1 MSDNIYEDGGAVTL
15 ADLMAQSQDPGF
27 HSYDDDYVQV
37 VEFHQPNS
45 EPEPDLINPEN
56 VLCDPDRPKTI
67 LNKKQPLQW
76 SRIFMAECF
85 AHSDRTT
92 LLKWRDDIYV
102 WSYGAWRK
110 CSKDQLSKYIYLW
123 GEFQM
128 MADDKPFNPDASK
141 VKEITLASTALSSIS
156 DEVHQ
161 PSLLGSLDINPE
173 MAVAVQNGIV
183 DLRNSQIIPPSPL
196 FFSGSCVR
204 LDFDPNAYAPTQWL
218 KFLNDVWEDDQ
229 ESIDTL
235 QEIFGYLLTSMT
247 SMQKAFMIIG
257 PKRSGKGTIARML
270 GEIVGMDAIVAP
282 TLASISTNFGMA
294 PLIGKKVALIAD
306 ARLSGR
312 TDTAVIAERILSV
325 TGEDIQSIDRK
336 NISAWNGKLVSRF
349 IIMSNILPR
358 FMDASGALTSRMI
371 ILKMRKS
378 FYGHEDANLFN
389 KLKPEL
395 SGIFLWAIEGL
406 QRLRDRGHFIQP
418 SSSMDMVSDLN
429 DLASNVSKFVREEC
443 EIGDDEY
450 KVERGFLYEEWKLW
464 CENNGIKPGNTTT
477 FKAEL
482 TAAFPHISDDRKSVS
497 SKRKWFYL
505 GIQLAKKEPEY

>member
-1 MSDNIYEDGGAVTL
+1 MTDHTYDGGGGITL
-15 ADLMAQSQDPGF
+15 EELEAQSRDPGYYNF
-27 HSYDDDYVQV
+27 DDVQV
-37 VEFHQPNS
+37 IDFQAEPAQP
-45 EPEPDLINPEN
+45 EPELITPDT
-56 VLCDPDRPKTI
+56 VLCNPDKPRIP
-67 LNKKQPLQW
+67 LNKSQPLQW
-76 SRIFMAECF
+76 ARIFMDECF

-102 WSYGAWRK
+102 WSSGAWRK

-123 GEFQM
+123 GDVQI
-128 MADDKPFNPDASK
+128 MADDKPFNPNASK

-156 DEVHQ
+156 DDVHQ
-161 PSLLGSLDINPE
+161 PSLLGPLDINPE

-183 DLRNSQIIPPSPL
+183 DLRNSQLIPPSPL
-196 FFSGSCVR
+196 FFSGSCVK
-204 LDFDPNAYAPTQWL
+204 LDYNEFALRPREWL
-218 KFLNDVWEDDQ
+218 KFLNDVWGDDP

-294 PLIGKKVALIAD
+294 PLIGKKVALVAD

-312 TDTAVIAERILSV
+312 TDTAVVAERILSV

-336 NISAWNGKLVSRF
+336 NQSAWNGKLVSRF

-371 ILKMRKS
+371 ILKMKKS
-378 FYGHEDANLFN
+378 FYGNEDANLFS

-395 SGIFLWAIEGL
+395 PGIFLWALEGL
-406 QRLRDRGHFIQP
+406 QRLRERGHFIQP
-418 SSSMDMVSDLN
+418 SSSLEMVSDLN

-443 EIGDDEY
+443 EIGDETY

-482 TAAFPHISDDRKSVS
+482 TAAFPHITDDRKSVS
-497 SKRKWFYL
+497 SKRKWFYI
-505 GIQLAKKEPEY
+505 GIQLAQKEPEY